1 MFVLPWKSSPQRQKR
16 KKTFLLLKENE
27 IVWGAAA
34 AAEKITEIAGTGE
47 VPCELGGP
55 SSLVQ
60 AGQQPGVPQVRPLLL
75 SGESDLLG
83 NFISKRRLLGP

>member
-1 MFVLPWKSSPQRQKR
+1 M
-16 KKTFLLLKENE
+16 
-27 IVWGAAA
+27 GC
-34 AAEKITEIAGTGE
+34 AAERITEIAGTGE
-47 VPCELGGP
+47 VSCELGGP

-60 AGQQPGVPQVRPLLL
+60 AGLQPGVPQARPLLL